1 MKGEPLAGWQAYHLY
16 YHEDLGRA
24 IDGFARPAVAA
35 CRECGLLARFF
46 FIRYGFG
53 GPHLRLRLEAVP
65 GREAELD
72 ELVRRTAESF
82 LAASPSRASR
92 DPEEIRRTN
101 ANLAA
106 NDSQLEGDPVQPDNS
121 LLAEPFVPEAG
132 RYGGRMLLPSNLDY
146 FQLSSA
152 DTFHFRDLC
161 ANLAKTQILPLCLLE
176 LLRPALGFAASRAEL
191 LDLTRYAAVWA
202 KEDGDLFVRRGN
214 EAYESSAPLFD
225 AKVRSRLEHFLA
237 GRQEWGPPLAA
248 GARRL
253 AWEARDLDADRRR
266 MLAVGQIHMLAN
278 RLGLSN
284 PEEIYLGQI
293 LSRSLEAM
301 LDREPDLEDRLAGRL
316 AATDVPAPLAAAVTA
331 SFAFAAP
338 AGSAQPEAR

>member
-35 CRECGLLARFF
+35 CRERGLLKRFF

-53 GPHLRLRLEAVP
+53 GPHLRLRLEPLP
-65 GREAELD
+65 GREAEVGD
-72 ELVRRTAESF
+72 LVRRTAESF
-82 LAASPSRASR
+82 FAASPSLLSLA
-92 DPEEIRRTN
+92 PEDIRRTN

-121 LLAEPFVPEAG
+121 LLAAPFVPEAG
-132 RYGGRMLLPSNLDY
+132 RYGGAELLPANLDY

-152 DTFHFRDLC
+152 HVFYFRDLG
-161 ANLAKTQILPLCLLE
+161 AGLAKTQLLPLSLLE
-176 LLRPALGFAASRAEL
+176 LLRPALGFASCREEL
-191 LDLTRYAAVWA
+191 LDLARYAAVWA
-202 KEDGDLFVRRGN
+202 KESGDLFVQRGN
-214 EAYESSAPLFD
+214 EAYERSAPHFHG
-225 AKVRSRLEHFLA
+225 KIRGRLENFLA
-237 GRQEWGPPLAA
+237 GREVWGPPLSA

-253 AWEARDLDADRRR
+253 AWEARDLKPERRR
-266 MLAVGQIHMLAN
+266 TLAVGQIHMLAN

-284 PEEIYLGQI
+284 AEEIYIGQI
-293 LSRSLEAM
+293 LARSLDDLLA
-301 LDREPDLEDRLAGRL
+301 EPELAARLAGRL
-316 AATDVPAPLAAAVTA
+316 AMTAEPEPLAAAVEA

-338 AGSAQPEAR
+338 APVSSRSGG